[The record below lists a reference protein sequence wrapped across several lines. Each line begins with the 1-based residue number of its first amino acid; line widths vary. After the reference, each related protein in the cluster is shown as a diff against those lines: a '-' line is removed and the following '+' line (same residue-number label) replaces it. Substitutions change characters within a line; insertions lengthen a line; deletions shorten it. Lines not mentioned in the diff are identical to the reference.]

1 MSGFLYLLFNSD
13 IYIFMKKKIILA
25 ALFISCF
32 GAVCQTNTLKNG
44 TYEGRSSSIYGNEPY
59 KGVTII
65 TIKNGKIQQV
75 TFNILDTLKNELFDK
90 NYSSHFPTEPLY
102 QKQCIEDWKGVLLYP
117 VQLLKRQDL
126 RSVDAVTGATWSHNL
141 FVSSAKIALTKAGLT
156 NTK

>member
-1 MSGFLYLLFNSD
+1 
-13 IYIFMKKKIILA
+13 MKKNLILL
-25 ALFISCF
+25 ALFGFYF
-32 GAVCQTNTLKNG
+32 GASCQTNSLKNG

-102 QKQCIEDWKGVLLYP
+102 QKQCVEDWKGVLLYP
-117 VQLLKRQDL
+117 AQLLKNQDL
-126 RSVDAVTGATWSHNL
+126 KSVDAVTGATWSHNL
-141 FVSSAKIALTKAGLT
+141 FVSSAGIALKKAGG
-156 NTK
+156 K

>member
-1 MSGFLYLLFNSD
+1 
-13 IYIFMKKKIILA
+13 MKKHLIL
-25 ALFISCF
+25 LVLSGLSL

-44 TYEGRSSSIYGNEPY
+44 TYEGKSCSIYGNEPY

-102 QKQCIEDWKGVLLYP
+102 QKQCIEDWKGVLFYP
-117 VQLLKRQDL
+117 VQLLKKQDI

-141 FVSSAKIALTKAGLT
+141 FVSSATIALSKAGLSKT
-156 NTK
+156 R

>member
-1 MSGFLYLLFNSD
+1 M
-13 IYIFMKKKIILA
+13 FMKKNLILF
-25 ALFISCF
+25 ALLGLSL
-32 GAVCQTNTLKNG
+32 GAFCQTNTLNNG
-44 TYEGRSSSIYGNEPY
+44 TYEGRSCSIYGNEPY

-90 NYSSHFPTEPLY
+90 NYSSHFPAEPLY

-117 VQLLKRQDL
+117 AQLLKKQDI

-141 FVSSAKIALTKAGLT
+141 FVSSATIALNKAGLS
-156 NTK
+156 NSK

>member
-1 MSGFLYLLFNSD
+1 MS
-13 IYIFMKKKIILA
+13 MKKNLILL
-25 ALFISCF
+25 ALFGF
-32 GAVCQTNTLKNG
+32 NLGVVCQTNTLKNG
-44 TYEGRSSSIYGNEPY
+44 TYEGRSCSIYGDEPY

-117 VQLLKRQDL
+117 AQLLKKQDVS
-126 RSVDAVTGATWSHNL
+126 SVDAVTGATWSHNL
-141 FVSSAKIALTKAGLT
+141 FVSSATIALTKAGLT
-156 NTK
+156 YTK

>member
-1 MSGFLYLLFNSD
+1 
-13 IYIFMKKKIILA
+13 MKKNLILL
-25 ALFISCF
+25 ALFGF
-32 GAVCQTNTLKNG
+32 NLGVVCQTNTLKNG
-44 TYEGRSSSIYGNEPY
+44 TYEGRSCSIYGDEPY

-117 VQLLKRQDL
+117 AQLLKKQDVS
-126 RSVDAVTGATWSHNL
+126 SVDAVTGATWSHNL
-141 FVSSAKIALTKAGLT
+141 FVSSATIALTKAGLT
-156 NTK
+156 YTK

>member
-1 MSGFLYLLFNSD
+1 
-13 IYIFMKKKIILA
+13 MKKNLILL
-25 ALFISCF
+25 ALFSF
-32 GAVCQTNTLKNG
+32 YLGASCQTNSLKNG

-102 QKQCIEDWKGVLLYP
+102 QKQCVEDWKGVLLYP
-117 VQLLKRQDL
+117 AQLLKNQDL
-126 RSVDAVTGATWSHNL
+126 KSVDAVTGATWSHNL
-141 FVSSAKIALTKAGLT
+141 FVSSAGIALKKAGG
-156 NTK
+156 K

>member
-1 MSGFLYLLFNSD
+1 
-13 IYIFMKKKIILA
+13 
-25 ALFISCF
+25 
-32 GAVCQTNTLKNG
+32 
-44 TYEGRSSSIYGNEPY
+44 
-59 KGVTII
+59 
-65 TIKNGKIQQV
+65 
-75 TFNILDTLKNELFDK
+75 LFDK

-117 VQLLKRQDL
+117 VQLLKRQNL

>member
-1 MSGFLYLLFNSD
+1 
-13 IYIFMKKKIILA
+13 MKKNLILL
-25 ALFISCF
+25 ALFGFYF
-32 GAVCQTNTLKNG
+32 GASCQTNSLKNG

-102 QKQCIEDWKGVLLYP
+102 QKQCVEDWKGVLLYP
-117 VQLLKRQDL
+117 AQLLKKQDL
-126 RSVDAVTGATWSHNL
+126 KSVDAVTGATWSHNL
-141 FVSSAKIALTKAGLT
+141 FVSSAGIALKKAGG
-156 NTK
+156 K

>member
-1 MSGFLYLLFNSD
+1 
-13 IYIFMKKKIILA
+13 MKKHLIL
-25 ALFISCF
+25 LILS
-32 GAVCQTNTLKNG
+32 GLSLGSVCQTNTLKNG
-44 TYEGRSSSIYGNEPY
+44 TYEGKSCSIYGNEPY

-102 QKQCIEDWKGVLLYP
+102 QKQCIEDWKGVLFYP
-117 VQLLKRQDL
+117 VQLLKKQDI

-141 FVSSAKIALTKAGLT
+141 FVSSATIALTKAGLKD
-156 NTK
+156 TK

>member
-1 MSGFLYLLFNSD
+1 MS
-13 IYIFMKKKIILA
+13 MKKNLILL
-25 ALFISCF
+25 ALFGF
-32 GAVCQTNTLKNG
+32 NLGVVCQTNTLKNG
-44 TYEGRSSSIYGNEPY
+44 TYEGRSCSIYGDEPY

-117 VQLLKRQDL
+117 AQLLKKQDVS
-126 RSVDAVTGATWSHNL
+126 SVDAVTGATWSHNL
-141 FVSSAKIALTKAGLT
+141 FVSSDTIALTKAGLT
-156 NTK
+156 YTK